1 MAADFST
8 KDYSWS
14 DVTIAYGG
22 RILEGVTEFEYTAKQ
37 EKEIKRGRGAKGH
50 GILRGNKSYE
60 GKIVVWQS
68 ELEAMIR
75 DAPDKDILN
84 LNFSIT
90 VAYTPNDGG
99 QDVIDIVP
107 EAEITEYK
115 KGMKQGDKQML
126 VELPI
131 LFYDL
136 KPQQ

>member
-99 QDVIDIVP
+99 QDVI
-107 EAEITEYK
+107 EYK